1 MNRVLGIDI
10 GSATSSVVVME
21 SEGRI
26 LYHSYLFHSGQ
37 IVKTIA
43 DQLSGIDIST
53 IDALAYTSSCPEIFK
68 TGRKFDNRVASITA
82 ARHYFP
88 DLRGMLLIGSEKFGL
103 ATFDDAGNYRNY
115 RSNTSCAA
123 GTGSFLDQQLRRL
136 NLHSISRLGE
146 LAASNKGEFPKIASR
161 CSVFAKTDLI
171 HAQQEGYSLAEI
183 CDGLCYGLAKNV
195 VDAVFEEPVA
205 GKLVLAGGVSLN
217 EGVIKHLHLLLESDV
232 VIGDYS
238 HLYGAIGAALM
249 MQEEGPVNAEK
260 LNSTENLLLH
270 VDKEKEYHNPPL
282 ELKLSDY
289 PDFSS
294 LRDYLFTPS
303 GQQDMGKTEVSLYRE
318 LLPDGETRVFLG
330 IDIGS
335 TSTKAVIM
343 DKQKNVLA
351 GFYTRTSGR
360 PLAAVQCLFEAI
372 SDLARTSRHQFRV
385 IGAGTTGSGRKLVG
399 KIIGADAIPD
409 EITAHARA
417 ALELDPGVDTIIEIG
432 GQDSKFTL
440 LKDGM
445 VSFSIMNNVCAAGTG
460 SFIEEQAQKLNCPLA
475 EFACRAEKSSSPL
488 SSDRCTVF
496 MERDLNYY
504 LNEGYETDEL
514 LASVLHSIRDNY
526 LSKITGKAR
535 IGNRIFFQGAT
546 AKNRALVAAFEQKL
560 QKPIMVSEFCHL
572 TGALG
577 VALTL
582 HDNSIPT
589 SAFRGLHLWKMTIPI
604 RSEICHLCNNHC
616 KLRVAE
622 VDGETVAYGF
632 LCGRDYDTQ
641 KFVKKEDELP
651 DLISK
656 YNRLFRYKQKTG
668 TSPVTIGL
676 PVTLYMAEELL
687 LWQRFFDL
695 LGIKTMS
702 SEGYT
707 SSVKDGKKLS
717 DAEFCA
723 PLSSAFG
730 HVHYLQDKA
739 DYIFLPVYL
748 EEGTNL
754 LNTKQYCYYTQY
766 ISAMLASTRSFR
778 GRNQLLMPLVK
789 SLKPEG
795 KAMESLR
802 DAMHRIGYGHLGIK
816 DVSAAW
822 LEAREFYGKTLQK
835 WKDVYRE
842 NSDPGKPEI
851 ILLGRPYTVLNSTMN
866 SNIPGIFAANGYLAC
881 FMNMLPEKETKMNR
895 YDELAHAMTW
905 KYASDIIR
913 KTGMI
918 AESENS
924 YPVLITSFKCTPD
937 SFVIDYFREIMDS
950 YEKPYLILQL
960 DEHDSTV
967 GYETRIEAAIESF
980 KNHFYKRRNSG
991 RRLSGSSGKPVPLQ
1005 KNGKDKIPR
1014 EVKDVLADHQIE
1026 PAEYMHA
1033 PGNMEIPDNLSDLKT
1048 GETEKFRDKI
1058 LLIPGWDLH
1067 GSRMLEGIMKA
1078 EGQEAIVIPD
1088 TDESIRRSLKI
1099 NTGQC
1104 LPLSTIVENSYEYIT
1119 GHDIDPA
1126 RAVIWVPQ
1134 GYASCNLTMFP
1145 HYMKKLLSRYD
1156 EHMSQVNIYPGNLAF
1171 YDFSIK
1177 TGVNAYL
1184 AFLFS
1189 GSLKKVACRI
1199 RPYEKETGST
1209 DHILDKATE
1218 MLYHAFLRKSPKEP
1232 VLKEIMN
1239 MFDTVELNPGNRPKV
1254 AIFGDIYVR
1263 DNDIFNQELVKM
1275 IEENGGEALLTS
1287 LSEYL
1292 KIILKQTEKRLLLE
1306 GRYLE
1311 HYNLR
1316 MLKYLVPLLERKYNR
1331 YFSKYI
1337 YDIKPLNG
1345 EISDILD
1352 KHHLQIM
1359 HRGESVE
1366 NILKIENLTRH
1377 YTDISLFVQASP
1389 AYCCPSLVTEAM
1401 ASHIEHHTGIPVV
1414 SIEYDGTKGFKNE
1427 VVIPYLKLGSVKK

>member
-1 MNRVLGIDI
+1 MNRILGIDI

-21 SEGRI
+21 SDGRI

-37 IVKTIA
+37 IINTLA
-43 DQLSGIDIST
+43 GQLSGTDISRV
-53 IDALAYTSSCPEIFK
+53 DAVAYTSSCPEIFK
-68 TGRKFDNRVASITA
+68 TGRKFDNRVASIRA
-82 ARHYFP
+82 AKHYFP

-103 ATFDDAGNYRNY
+103 ATFDATGHYRNY

-123 GTGSFLDQQLRRL
+123 GTGSFLDQQLGRL

-195 VDAVFEEPVA
+195 VDAVFEEQVE
-205 GKLVLAGGVSLN
+205 GKLILAGGVSLN
-217 EGVIKHLHLLLESDV
+217 EGVVKHLHLLLESDV
-232 VIGDYS
+232 IIGDYS

-249 MQEEGPVNAEK
+249 MKEESQVNVGKYNNTEDLLIHVEK
-260 LNSTENLLLH
+260 
-270 VDKEKEYHNPPL
+270 DKAYHNPPL

-303 GQQDMGKTEVSLYRE
+303 GQPDMGNAEVSLYSE
-318 LLPDGETRVFLG
+318 LLPEGETRVFLG

-343 DKQKNVLA
+343 DRQKNVLA

-360 PLAAVQCLFEAI
+360 PVNAVQCLFEAI
-372 SDLARTSRHQFRV
+372 AHLARTHRHQFRV

-399 KIIGADAIPD
+399 KIIGADVVPD

-417 ALELDPGVDTIIEIG
+417 AIELDPGVDTIIEIG

-460 SFIEEQAQKLNCPLA
+460 SFIEEQAHKLDCPLT
-475 EFACRAEKSSSPL
+475 EFASRAGRSSSPL
-488 SSDRCTVF
+488 TSDRCTVF

-526 LSKITGKAR
+526 LSKVTGKAR

-560 QKPIMVSEFCHL
+560 QKPIMVSKYCHL

-582 HDNSIPT
+582 HDNTIPIST
-589 SAFRGLHLWKMTIPI
+589 FRGLQLWKMNIAVRT
-604 RSEICHLCNNHC
+604 EICSLCNNLC

-641 KFVKKEDELP
+641 KFVKKDDEIQ
-651 DLISK
+651 DLTGK
-656 YNRLFRYKQKTG
+656 YNRVFRYKQKTSS
-668 TSPVTIGL
+668 SPVTIGL
-676 PVTLYMAEELL
+676 PVTLFMAEELL
-687 LWQRFFDL
+687 LWQKFFDL
-695 LGIKTMS
+695 MGIKTIS

-707 SSVKDGKKLS
+707 TSVKDGKYLS

-730 HVHYLQDKA
+730 HVHFLKDKV

-748 EEGTNL
+748 EEGTSL
-754 LNTKQYCYYTQY
+754 SKSKQYCYYTQY

-778 GRNQLLMPLVK
+778 DRNQLLMPLVK

-795 KAMESLR
+795 KTMNSLR
-802 DAMHRIGYGHLGIK
+802 EMFHRIGYGHLGTK
-816 DVSAAW
+816 DVSDAY
-822 LEAREFYGKTLQK
+822 LEAQKFYRITLQK

-842 NSDPGKPEI
+842 NRDINKPEI
-851 ILLGRPYTVLNSTMN
+851 ILLGRPYTVLFSTMN
-866 SNIPGIFAANGYLAC
+866 SNIPGIIASNGYPAY
-881 FMNMLPEKETKMNR
+881 FMNMLPEKEGRKNLH
-895 YDELAHAMTW
+895 DELAHAMTW

-950 YEKPYLILQL
+950 YQKPYLVLQL

-967 GYETRIEAAIESF
+967 GYETRIEAAIQSF

-991 RRLSGSSGKPVPLQ
+991 SGLSGSSRKQAPLQ
-1005 KNGKDKIPR
+1005 KNGMDKLPPELKDI
-1014 EVKDVLADHQIE
+1014 LADHNIE
-1026 PAEYMHA
+1026 PAEYIHA
-1033 PGNMEIPDNLSDLKT
+1033 HGNNEFVDNLSDLKS
-1048 GETEKFRDKI
+1048 GETEKLRDKI

-1067 GSRMLEGIMKA
+1067 GSRMLESIMKA
-1078 EGQEAIVIPD
+1078 EGQEAVMIAD
-1088 TDESIRRSLKI
+1088 TDGSIRRSLKI

-1104 LPLSTIVENSYEYIT
+1104 LPLSTIVQNSYEYIT
-1119 GHDIDPA
+1119 GHNIDPA
-1126 RAVIWVPQ
+1126 RAVIWVPR
-1134 GYASCNLTMFP
+1134 GFVSCNLTMFP

-1156 EHMSQVNIYPGNLAF
+1156 NRMSKVEIYPGNIAF

-1177 TGVNAYL
+1177 TGVNAFL

-1199 RPYEKETGST
+1199 RPYEKEKGST
-1209 DHILDKATE
+1209 DHVLDKATE
-1218 MLYHAFLRKSPKEP
+1218 MLCHAFLRKSPKEP
-1232 VLKEIMN
+1232 VLIEIMK
-1239 MFDTVELNPGNRPKV
+1239 MFDAVEVNPGNRPKV

-1263 DNDIFNQELVKM
+1263 DNDIFNQELVKV

-1292 KIILKQTEKRLLLE
+1292 NIILKQMERRFLLE
-1306 GRYLE
+1306 SRYLE

-1316 MLKYLVPLLERKYNR
+1316 LLKYLVPILERKYNR

-1337 YDIKPLNG
+1337 RNITPLNG
-1345 EISDILD
+1345 EISGILD

-1377 YTDISLFVQASP
+1377 YNDISLFVQTSP

-1401 ASHIEHHTGIPVV
+1401 ASHIEYHTGVPVV

-1427 VVIPYLKLGSVKK
+1427 AVIPYLRLGGVKK